1 MVRVRVKV
9 GVRGNGWVGGRV
21 RVGVRCRGYG
31 LECRGWVRGLGVGL
45 RVRVGVGVSL
55 RVGVRVEGWVRLG

>member
-1 MVRVRVKV
+1 MGLGVTV
-9 GVRGNGWVGGRV
+9 GFRGWG

-55 RVGVRVEGWVRLG
+55 RVRWRVGLG